1 MSATTASDTRGRPP
15 APVELS
21 VDGGLFGPDSITWR
35 VHADPVF
42 PLGGMRA
49 LLLQALHPRAMAA
62 VAQHGGFE
70 ADYWG
75 RLGRTSEYVATLTY
89 ADRTRA
95 ERMAARVRGVHRRLS
110 ATDLFT
116 GETFRVDEPEL
127 LLWVHCCEVESFL
140 TVAQRA
146 GVPLSPADADR
157 YLAEQVTAAALI
169 GIDPATVPADRVAMA
184 DYFTDIRPRL
194 RTTSEARRGA
204 RALVAP
210 PMPSWVSFLTPARPA
225 WAGLASLAFTT
236 LPGWAR
242 RMYSFPA
249 LPTTDLAATGALRAV
264 RAGLTTLPDKWR
276 EPPAVTQ
283 ARALMDSAERARAS

>member
-1 MSATTASDTRGRPP
+1 MSASTTTETRGRPP

-21 VDGGLFGPDSITWR
+21 VDGGMFGPDSITWR

-62 VAQHGGFE
+62 VAQYGGFE

-89 ADRTRA
+89 ADRAQA
-95 ERMAARVRGVHRRLS
+95 ERVAARVRGVHRRLR
-110 ATDLFT
+110 ATDLLT
-116 GETFRVDEPEL
+116 GESFRIDEPEL

-140 TVAQRA
+140 TVARRA

-157 YLAEQVTAAALI
+157 YLAEQVRAAELI
-169 GIDPATVPADRVAMA
+169 GLDAADVPADLAAMA

-194 RTTSEARRGA
+194 RATADARRGA
-204 RALVAP
+204 RALIAP
-210 PMPSWVSFLTPARPA
+210 PMPSWVSLLTPARPA
-225 WAGLASLAFTT
+225 WATLAALAFTT

-242 RMYSFPA
+242 RMYRSPA
-249 LPTTDLAATGALRAV
+249 LPTTDLAATAALRAV
-264 RAGLTTLPDKWR
+264 RAGLTKLPDKWR

-283 ARALMDSAERARAS
+283 ARALMSSEDQRRAS